1 MVKKRYIAIT
11 AVIGVAV
18 TYLLICG
25 FSFIKTGFG
34 LFDSHENEYGKF
46 VRVGDMHYARSGH
59 KAVLLQDGRVLIV
72 GGASEPVAEI
82 YDPEKRKF
90 YKTGSMRIDRDDFTA
105 TLLQNGKVLIAG
117 GQRGNTPLNDVELY
131 NPNTKSFEKAPELN
145 FSRHSHTATLLSDGR
160 VLIVGGQG
168 PSGEKTH
175 TWAVK
180 KSEIYDPKTDT
191 FEIGPEMN
199 IPRVKHD
206 SILLNNGNVLIAG
219 GYNNKRHR
227 SAEIYDVKKNKFIQ
241 VADMNHIRVKPQLI
255 KLKSGKI
262 LVVSGYGYPPNWSTA
277 KDIKGP
283 GKYGWAELVEIY
295 DPETKTFKKL
305 IENNLSAP
313 ASNAAL
319 LKNGNILFTG
329 GDIEYRWYFKNTNG
343 SALLNPVTKE
353 LIKGPNLHKERGGAH
368 TGILLNDGTVLVVG
382 GDTAELYVPKYR

>member
-1 MVKKRYIAIT
+1 LVKKRYLAIT
-11 AVIGVAV
+11 AVIGVAI

-90 YKTGSMRIDRDDFTA
+90 YKTGSMNINRDNFTA

-168 PSGEKTH
+168 PSGKKTH

-180 KSEIYDPKTDT
+180 KSEIYNPKTDT

-199 IPRVKHD
+199 IPRVMPE
-206 SILLNNGNVLIAG
+206 SIALNNGNVLIIG
-219 GYNNKRHR
+219 GGDSSKNKD
-227 SAEIYDVKKNKFIQ
+227 AEYIPEIYFLPENKF
-241 VADMNHIRVKPQLI
+241 VKLD
-255 KLKSGKI
+255 KI
-262 LVVSGYGYPPNWSTA
+262 SFVVGYG
-277 KDIKGP
+277 
-283 GKYGWAELVEIY
+283 
-295 DPETKTFKKL
+295 DPSP
-305 IENNLSAP
+305 I
-313 ASNAAL
+313 L
-319 LKNGNILFTG
+319 LKNGKVLLPFCKKNAKRMNFQIFDPDFLSFNDTG
-329 GDIEYRWYFKNTNG
+329 VSIDRNFKNNVSVLLENG
-343 SALLNPVTKE
+343 NVLFFGGTKE
-353 LIKGPNLHKERGGAH
+353 LTWWYDGIKNTFLYDINTNSLIESTDLKYARAFS
-368 TGILLNDGTVLVVG
+368 TATLLNDGTVLITG
-382 GDTAELYVPKYR
+382 GKGKTSKLIKKSELYIPIEKN